1 MVSTDSQVTATVRWG
16 YRSGYVLQRAVTD
29 RADTPKMPL
38 TDTTIRNAKP
48 SEKAQKL
55 FDGGGL
61 FLLLTPAGQRYWRM
75 KYRVAGKEKLLALGV
90 YPDVSLAAARKKRDE
105 ARELLAAGGDPSAA
119 KRSSKLAQRIA
130 SANSFEVV
138 ATGWMEERK
147 TVVQA
152 SQYEKTLARFKAD
165 VFPWLGKRPISEID
179 APEILTVLKR
189 IDSRGARFTAHR
201 VRSEISRVFRYAIKE
216 GFCKADPA
224 RDLVDAIPPAQTTH
238 FASITEP
245 VKVGEMLRA
254 FDGFQGTFPV
264 QCALKLAPM
273 LFVRPGELRKA
284 EWTQIDLDKG
294 EWRYLVTKTK
304 TDHLVPLSTQ
314 AVDVLRAL
322 YALTGSGQYVF
333 PGARS
338 SKRPMSD
345 AAVNAALR
353 RLGYDTRTEITG
365 HGFRAMARTILHE
378 ELHHK
383 PEVIEH
389 QLAHTVPDNLGRA
402 YNRTKFIR
410 ERRSMMQEWADYLDK
425 LKAGADVIQLRN
437 GTA

>member
-1 MVSTDSQVTATVRWG
+1 
-16 YRSGYVLQRAVTD
+16 LQENQGA
-29 RADTPKMPL
+29 P
-38 TDTTIRNAKP
+38 
-48 SEKAQKL
+48 
-55 FDGGGL
+55 
-61 FLLLTPAGQRYWRM
+61 
-75 KYRVAGKEKLLALGV
+75 V
-90 YPDVSLAAARKKRDE
+90 YLDVSLAAARKKRDE

-119 KRSSKLAQRIA
+119 KKADRQALRIA
-130 SANSFEVV
+130 AANSFEVV
-138 ATGWMEERK
+138 AKGWMNERK
-147 TVVQA
+147 TIVQVG
-152 SQYEKTLARFKAD
+152 QYEKTLARFQSD
-165 VFPWLGKRPISEID
+165 VFPWLGRRPITEVD
-179 APEILTVLKR
+179 APEILAVLKR
-189 IDSRGARFTAHR
+189 IDARGARFTAHR

-238 FASITEP
+238 FAAITDP
-245 VKVGEMLRA
+245 AKVGEMMRA

-264 QCALKLAPM
+264 LCALKLAPM

-284 EWTQIDLDKG
+284 EWSQFDLDKG

-314 AVDVLRAL
+314 AVGILRDL
-322 YALTGSGQYVF
+322 YALTGSEQCVF
-333 PGARS
+333 PGARL
-338 SKRPMSD
+338 SKRTMSD

-378 ELHHK
+378 ELGHK

-410 ERRSMMQEWADYLDK
+410 ARKSMMQEWADYLERIK
-425 LKAGADVIQLRN
+425 VGAEVIPFAAVVR
-437 GTA
+437 